1 MSLELALNLVL
12 ACLLVAVIVYAMRL
26 HKRLGAWRD
35 GKAELDRAATQF
47 AKAAERAEAAVA
59 ELKMAS
65 EASGRLLEDQTR
77 TALALKDDLEMLVAR
92 AAPAADQ
99 LLDRLQVR
107 PAAAAAPVAVA
118 VPEPRA
124 QMSAAQMSGA
134 PTSLGAAAARVPL
147 RAAAVPVAAAAS
159 ERAQERSPVRSMAE
173 QELLR
178 AIAERR
184 KAANPVASQ
193 AGARGA

>member
-12 ACLLVAVIVYAMRL
+12 AGLLVAVIVYAVRL
-26 HKRLGAWRD
+26 HKRLGAWRE

-107 PAAAAAPVAVA
+107 PAAASAPVAVA
-118 VPEPRA
+118 AVEPRA
-124 QMSAAQMSGA
+124 AV
-134 PTSLGAAAARVPL
+134 LGSCLAARGIRHRQQRQVIGFP
-147 RAAAVPVAAAAS
+147 PC
-159 ERAQERSPVRSMAE
+159 
-173 QELLR
+173 
-178 AIAERR
+178 
-184 KAANPVASQ
+184 
-193 AGARGA
+193 

>member
-12 ACLLVAVIVYAMRL
+12 AVLLVAVIVYAMRL

-92 AAPAADQ
+92 AAPAADE
-99 LLDRLQVR
+99 LLDRLQAR
-107 PAAAAAPVAVA
+107 PATAPVAVA
-118 VPEPRA
+118 MPEPRA
-124 QMSAAQMSGA
+124 QMVPQ

-147 RAAAVPVAAAAS
+147 RAAATSVAPAAI

-178 AIAERR
+178 AIADRR
-184 KAANPVASQ
+184 KGATPAAQ

>member
-12 ACLLVAVIVYAMRL
+12 AGLLVAVIVYAMRL

-99 LLDRLQVR
+99 LLDRLQAR
-107 PAAAAAPVAVA
+107 PSAAPVA

-124 QMSAAQMSGA
+124 QMPASQMSGA

-147 RAAAVPVAAAAS
+147 RAAAAPVAASAP

-178 AIAERR
+178 AIADRR
-184 KAANPVASQ
+184 KAATPSATQ

>member
-12 ACLLVAVIVYAMRL
+12 AGLLVAVIVYAVRL
-26 HKRLGAWRD
+26 HKRLGAWRE

-92 AAPAADQ
+92 AAPVADH
-99 LLDRLQVR
+99 LLDRLQTR
-107 PAAAAAPVAVA
+107 PLAGSAPIAVA
-118 VPEPRA
+118 AVDQRT
-124 QMSAAQMSGA
+124 QMPTA

-147 RAAAVPVAAAAS
+147 RAATAPIAS
-159 ERAQERSPVRSMAE
+159 ERAEERSPVRSMAE

-178 AIAERR
+178 AIADRR
-184 KAANPVASQ
+184 KAATPAAAQ

>member
-12 ACLLVAVIVYAMRL
+12 AGLLVAVIVYAMRL

-99 LLDRLQVR
+99 LLDRLQAR
-107 PAAAAAPVAVA
+107 PSAAPVAVA

-124 QMSAAQMSGA
+124 QMSSA

-147 RAAAVPVAAAAS
+147 RAAAAPVAAAAP

-178 AIAERR
+178 AIADRR
-184 KAANPVASQ
+184 KAATPVATQ

>member
-12 ACLLVAVIVYAMRL
+12 AGLLVAVIVYAVRL
-26 HKRLGAWRD
+26 HKRLGAWRE
-35 GKAELDRAATQF
+35 GRAELDRAAIQF

-92 AAPAADQ
+92 AAPAADH
-99 LLDRLQVR
+99 LLDRLQAR
-107 PAAAAAPVAVA
+107 PAAAPAPVA
-118 VPEPRA
+118 VPEPRT
-124 QMSAAQMSGA
+124 QMPSAPS
-134 PTSLGAAAARVPL
+134 SLGAAAARVPL
-147 RAAAVPVAAAAS
+147 RAAAAPVAPAAP
-159 ERAQERSPVRSMAE
+159 ERSPVRSMAE

-178 AIAERR
+178 AIADRR
-184 KAANPVASQ
+184 KAASPSTAQ

>member
-1 MSLELALNLVL
+1 MGLETALNLVL
-12 ACLLVAVIVYAMRL
+12 AGLLVAVIVYAVRL

-35 GKAELDRAATQF
+35 GKVELDRAALQF
-47 AKAAERAEAAVA
+47 SKAAERAEAAIA

-99 LLDRLQVR
+99 LLERQLQSR
-107 PAAAAAPVAVA
+107 PYPPPQPVMPA
-118 VPEPRA
+118 EPRA
-124 QMSAAQMSGA
+124 PMQST
-134 PTSLGAAAARVPL
+134 PTSLGLAAARVPL
-147 RAAAVPVAAAAS
+147 RAPAERVTAERPAAEPAAEPV
-159 ERAQERSPVRSMAE
+159 QERSPVRSMAE

-178 AIAERR
+178 AIADRR
-184 KAANPVASQ
+184 KAAVPPNIQ

>member
-12 ACLLVAVIVYAMRL
+12 AGLLVAVIVYAMRL
-26 HKRLGAWRD
+26 HKRLGAWRE

-99 LLDRLQVR
+99 LLDRLQAR
-107 PAAAAAPVAVA
+107 PAAAPIAVA

-124 QMSAAQMSGA
+124 QMPSA

-147 RAAAVPVAAAAS
+147 RAAAVTVAAAP
-159 ERAQERSPVRSMAE
+159 ERTQERSPVRSMAE

-178 AIAERR
+178 AIADRR
-184 KAANPVASQ
+184 KATTPVATQ

>member
-12 ACLLVAVIVYAMRL
+12 AGLLVAVIVYAVRL
-26 HKRLGAWRD
+26 HKRLGAWRE

-92 AAPAADQ
+92 AAPAADH

-107 PAAAAAPVAVA
+107 TSTAPVAAAAA
-118 VPEPRA
+118 EPRA
-124 QMSAAQMSGA
+124 QMPAA

-147 RAAAVPVAAAAS
+147 RAAAPSAPAAP
-159 ERAQERSPVRSMAE
+159 ERSQERSPVRSMAE

-178 AIAERR
+178 AIADRR
-184 KAANPVASQ
+184 NAAAPVSTK